1 MHFNVSHRTEYA
13 YEGAA
18 SESFAELRVWPQSN
32 AAQRVISRSLYI
44 KPETKVDQYV
54 DYFGNNV
61 EFFSI
66 PSRHNALVVH
76 AEAEVETFKVDLPE
90 AILQTSIGEARQI
103 YNSSLYQLF
112 EYLQPTG
119 LVPLDQ
125 HGRIRKRFFPQAY
138 SLSDALLGLNEWI
151 YRNFEYKPGVT
162 NVSTPIA
169 EVVKHRSGVC
179 QDFANLMLAILRS
192 NGMPAR
198 YVSGYIEAHDPDS
211 GEIMTGAAASHAWVE
226 VFLPGGIWWGLDPTN
241 NQVVGERHI
250 VVAVGR
256 DYNDVA
262 PMRGTYKGA
271 NDQQLKVIVS
281 LERRSVFGSGELQPP
296 HGAQSKL
303 RNDAVAKGAS
313 SYYARS
319 SAHRYGA

>member
-18 SESFAELRVWPQSN
+18 SESFAELRVWPRSN
-32 AAQRVISRSLYI
+32 EAQHVIHRSLRIEPEANVDHYI
-44 KPETKVDQYV
+44 

-66 PSRHNALVVH
+66 PSRHSALVVH
-76 AEAEVETFKVDLPE
+76 AEAEVETFQVKPPKAVL
-90 AILQTSIGEARQI
+90 ATTVGEARQI
-103 YNSSLYQLF
+103 YNSLLYQLF
-112 EYLQPTG
+112 EYLQPSR
-119 LVPLDQ
+119 LVPFRQ
-125 HGRIRKRFFPQAY
+125 HGRIRKQFFPQAEA
-138 SLSDALLGLNEWI
+138 LSDALLGLNEWI
-151 YRNFEYKPGVT
+151 FRNFEYKPGVT
-162 NVSTPIA
+162 DVFTPIS
-169 EVVKHRSGVC
+169 EVVRHRSGVC

-192 NGMPAR
+192 NGLPAR
-198 YVSGYIEAHDPDS
+198 YVSGYIEAHDPES
-211 GEIMTGAAASHAWVE
+211 GEEMTGAAASHAWVE

-271 NDQQLKVIVS
+271 NDQKLNVIVS
-281 LERRSVFGSGELQPP
+281 LERYPE
-296 HGAQSKL
+296 
-303 RNDAVAKGAS
+303 
-313 SYYARS
+313 S
-319 SAHRYGA
+319 SAV